1 MRRVSSGGERLRDE
15 KEVNKLKIRDSKER
29 RRTGK
34 GKGKSEKKKRIVLR
48 RLEHRDA
55 KEEERRVNSSSEMM
69 LLFQEQVKYSQSYLF
84 D

>member
-1 MRRVSSGGERLRDE
+1 MCRVSSGGERLRD
-15 KEVNKLKIRDSKER
+15 KRGVNELKRRDSKER

-55 KEEERRVNSSSEMM
+55 KEEERREKNSSETM
-69 LLFQEQVKYSQSYLF
+69 LLFQGQVKYSQSYLF

>member
-1 MRRVSSGGERLRDE
+1 MSSGGERLRD
-15 KEVNKLKIRDSKER
+15 KRGVNELKRRDSKER

-48 RLEHRDA
+48 RLEHRGA
-55 KEEERRVNSSSEMM
+55 KEGERRGKSSSETM
-69 LLFQEQVKYSQSYLF
+69 LLFQGQVKYSQSYLF

>member
-1 MRRVSSGGERLRDE
+1 MRDE
-15 KEVNKLKIRDSKER
+15 REVNELKIRDSKEQ

-48 RLEHRDA
+48 QPEHCDA
-55 KEEERRVNSSSEMM
+55 KEEERRVKSSSETM
-69 LLFQEQVKYSQSYLF
+69 LLFQGQVKYSQSYLF

>member
-1 MRRVSSGGERLRDE
+1 MSLGGEKLRDE
-15 KEVNKLKIRDSKER
+15 KGVNELKIRDSKEW

>member
-1 MRRVSSGGERLRDE
+1 MSSGGERLRDE
-15 KEVNKLKIRDSKER
+15 REVNKLKIRDSKER

>member
-1 MRRVSSGGERLRDE
+1 MCRVSSGGERLRD
-15 KEVNKLKIRDSKER
+15 KRGVNELKRRDSKER